1 MKAPTP
7 AEQLRELESRIGA
20 LAKARGTT
28 QARLRRLL
36 GFTLTCGVLSR
47 GVAEGIIPL
56 YCVKGGVALELRLG
70 LRARATKD
78 IDIGLCA
85 PPNELLDRIEDVL
98 ALGFGDF
105 SFRRKS
111 EPQRLASGT
120 TRFIIALSYLGKA
133 FASIDV
139 DLNVAAE
146 DIATESIPLLSL
158 GDLGIT
164 EPESVI
170 CLALPEQMAQKIHA
184 LTEPPESGKQNHR
197 FRDVLDLLLMEPLL
211 KGEYTELAASC
222 TRIFRGRE
230 KHAWP
235 IGTFTFPTTWHAAL
249 TALAIQSRYEIT
261 DATDIEREFNRLL
274 ERLQNPRFIA
284 ESSI

>member
-1 MKAPTP
+1 M
-7 AEQLRELESRIGA
+7 
-20 LAKARGTT
+20 
-28 QARLRRLL
+28 
-36 GFTLTCGVLSR
+36 
-47 GVAEGIIPL
+47 
-56 YCVKGGVALELRLG
+56 
-70 LRARATKD
+70 
-78 IDIGLCA
+78 
-85 PPNELLDRIEDVL
+85 PPPDELLDRIEDVL

-146 DIATESIPLLSL
+146 DIATESIPLLPL
-158 GDLGIT
+158 GDLGIN
-164 EPESVI
+164 EPKSVI

-184 LTEPPESGKQNHR
+184 LTEPPENGKQNHR
-197 FRDVLDLLLMEPLL
+197 FRDVFDLLLMEPLL

-222 TRIFRGRE
+222 ARVFCERE

-249 TALAIQSRYEIT
+249 TALAIENRYEIS

-274 ERLQNPRFIA
+274 VRIEHLDLIA
-284 ESSI
+284 ESNR